1 MPTSSKLPSLTDFRT
16 LPHPVCRQ
24 EVGIVSGLYYY
35 NLSQRHK
42 NAHTPRD
49 THNAQR
55 TVIAPRTFIA
65 PRSVIASRTVIAPRS
80 VLVPCV
86 LAITGGTPWKLS
98 LNNDR

>member
-24 EVGIVSGLYYY
+24 EVGIVSGLWVDYEWIHY
-35 NLSQRHK
+35 NLSPRHK
-42 NAHTPRD
+42 NTHAPRD
-49 THNAQR
+49 THNARR
-55 TVIAPRTFIA
+55 T
-65 PRSVIASRTVIAPRS
+65 VIASRTVIAPRS